1 MQILRV
7 YRNLL
12 TEESSVQ
19 SRENRRQFLAS
30 SVKTVTQLAAHGR
43 EITDNESST
52 RMHALRLEGED
63 AALML
68 DLMQQVS

>member
-1 MQILRV
+1 MQILHV

-12 TEESSVQ
+12 SEVFSVQ
-19 SRENRRQFLAS
+19 SRENLRQFLAS
-30 SVKTVTQLAAHGR
+30 SVKTVTQLAALGR
-43 EITDNESST
+43 ESTDDQSST
-52 RMHALRLEGED
+52 RMHALRLDGED